1 MKFEYLENCV
11 IDWADDRGIYTFS
24 SAQSQFLKMVSE
36 TGELADAIAKKDFP
50 AVQDAVGDVLVC
62 LINFCAFYDMTP
74 TACLESAWLQIK
86 DRKGHM
92 VEGGVFVKEG
102 N

>member
-1 MKFEYLENCV
+1 MNFEYLENCV
-11 IDWADDRGIYTFS
+11 MDWAEDRGIYQHS
-24 SAQSQFLKMVSE
+24 NSQAQMLKAVSE
-36 TGELADAIAKKDFP
+36 VGELADAIAKKNLPDI
-50 AVQDAVGDVLVC
+50 QDAVGDVLVC
-62 LINFCAFYDMTP
+62 LINVCAFYDMTP

-92 VEGGVFVKEG
+92 IEGGVFVKEG